1 MGLMLR
7 IAGGA
12 AIIVLAG
19 LAAAEFDG
27 PAPLAWRWAQPT
39 SAAPFGSPLVDANNV
54 YAAVGGRIYSIEKES
69 GNQNWR
75 YPAGEPLQANFR
87 LGATLAK
94 DLVIAPTDDKSL
106 YAIDAK
112 TGALAWQFLGTDSI
126 ATTVTV
132 VGDAV
137 VFGTVKNE
145 IVAVSIT
152 DGKPIWSAPYKSKEG
167 IHPVIGNNLGSI
179 LFTTNDSRLV
189 ALDAVTQ
196 RVKWEAKFNRLS
208 PNGSFAVFGDRI
220 YVNSG
225 SFLSCVRSLNGK
237 PIWQANVG
245 QPLAN
250 GPAAGPQ
257 GVATMG
263 RNGLLYTYDNNG
275 RAIFKKGLDLGAPPA
290 GSPVYVAGK
299 VIVATTNGSVNM
311 VNPLTGD
318 LMWNFSMPSLNPGK
332 RSSGSAP
339 GGGGFGDPPAGGGG
353 APPPPGGGGAAGAA
367 QEIEVPKYIPAA
379 GTPVVAGNTLLVLSR
394 DGSIFAFDKDQGVDL
409 TPPEVKMLW
418 PNMGDQ
424 VAGKAPMEFVFK
436 IDDVGSGV
444 NPDTLS
450 ITIGG
455 ETYLGT
461 LSRDGYLSVKIVTG
475 AANKPLQNGRKIIV
489 VKITDWLGNTVN
501 ASFAVTIDNT
511 LAALGSPK
519 PRTDAGD
526 GGGRG
531 GTVGGG

>member
-7 IAGGA
+7 IAGGSA
-12 AIIVLAG
+12 MLILAG
-19 LAAAEFDG
+19 LATAEFDG

-39 SAAPFGSPLVDANNV
+39 SAAPFGSPLVDENNV
-54 YAAVGGRIYSIEKES
+54 YAAVGGRIYSIERES

-87 LGATLAK
+87 LGAVLAK

-112 TGALAWQFLGTDSI
+112 TGALAWQYLGTDSI

-132 VGDAV
+132 IGDAA

-145 IVAVSIT
+145 VMAVSLT
-152 DGKPIWSAPYKSKEG
+152 DGKALWSAPYKSTDG
-167 IHPVIGNNLGSI
+167 IHPVMGNALGSI
-179 LFTTNDSRLV
+179 IFTTNDSRMI
-189 ALDAVTQ
+189 ALDPVSQ

-225 SFLSCVRSLNGK
+225 SFLACVRAVNGR

-257 GVATMG
+257 GVVAMG
-263 RNGLLYTYDNNG
+263 RNGLLYSYDING
-275 RAIFKKGLDLGAPPA
+275 RAVFKKGLDLGAPPA
-290 GSPVYVAGK
+290 GSPVFTAGK
-299 VIVATTNGSVNM
+299 VVVATTNGGVNL

-318 LMWNFSMPSLNPGK
+318 LTWNFSMPSLNPGK
-332 RSSGSAP
+332 RTTGGAS
-339 GGGGFGDPPAGGGG
+339 GGGFGDPPAGGGG
-353 APPPPGGGGAAGAA
+353 APPPGGSGGAA
-367 QEIEVPKYIPAA
+367 QEVEVPKYVPAA
-379 GTPVVAGNTLLVLSR
+379 GTPVVVGDTLLVLSR
-394 DGSIFAFDKDQGVDL
+394 DGSIFAFDKNQGVDL

-424 VAGKAPMEFVFK
+424 VAGKAPMELVFK

-450 ITIGG
+450 VTIGG

-461 LSRDGYLSVKIVTG
+461 LSRDGYLSIKIVTG
-475 AANKPLQNGRKIIV
+475 SANKPLQNGRKIIV

-501 ASFAVTIDNT
+501 ANFAVTIDNT
-511 LAALGSPK
+511 LGALGSPK
-519 PRTDAGD
+519 PRTDTGD

-531 GTVGGG
+531 GPVGTGGG